1 MCDLYV
7 EGRKEKEAIF
17 CQGNNMLGLGVV
29 HLPQSLF
36 LWPLSLF
43 SSPSNAVKRP
53 ARLADRSCP
62 KMKSLRR
69 SLLPSCVWL
78 ADASRRKCSCES
90 GLELPILGKKAVKV
104 ECMPVTRGACV
115 KQATSETN
123 AWCSEA
129 FSSVLP

>member
-29 HLPQSLF
+29 HLAH
-36 LWPLSLF
+36 F
-43 SSPSNAVKRP
+43 SSLLSSWNAVKRP
-53 ARLADRSCP
+53 ALLAGRSCP

-69 SLLPSCVWL
+69 SLLPSCVWP
-78 ADASRRKCSCES
+78 ADASHRKCSCES
-90 GLELPILGKKAVKV
+90 WFELPMLGKKAVKV